1 MSSLRVEILQDLIPK
16 LQGIKEVLEKELH
29 YDWSVTDEV
38 QNIIDALEYDLG
50 EQEERESDK

>member
-1 MSSLRVEILQDLIPK
+1 MSSARVEILQDLIPK